1 MLTPELTDANR
12 HQPFYIHFLVRI
24 DCNIN
29 IPKRTKYLQNEALCE
44 GFMGESQFNNI
55 KVYADLNEERH
66 GAYFNYWNEDSME
79 DSKERFGGLI
89 QYP

>member
-1 MLTPELTDANR
+1 MQAGINLFIFISWL
-12 HQPFYIHFLVRI
+12 RI

-66 GAYFNYWNEDSME
+66 GAYLKYWNEDSME